1 MINIYTVKWG
11 TKYSSDH
18 VNKILAQCKQHIT
31 SEFKFYCITE
41 TPADLDPEVIVIPLP
56 EDNYYEKWWNKLYL
70 FERDVVAQ
78 QGEKLFLDLDIKN
91 SNPYGE
97 DGIIIF
103 RPKSLTGIET
113 NNGWIKIDNEEQY
126 NELFNDL
133 YEWYNIK
140 KKESWI
146 GDLEYYSK
154 ATHYRII
161 QPNKPPIY

>member
-1 MINIYTVKWG
+1 MKTEKQKVIEKAYGSNFLTVFPWVDENGKFNLRSRKLIEIDNLMKDF
-11 TKYSSDH
+11 TKNDLIQEV
-18 VNKILAQCKQHIT
+18 VNGQL
-31 SEFKFYCITE
+31 
-41 TPADLDPEVIVIPLP
+41 EVYI
-56 EDNYYEKWWNKLYL
+56 
-70 FERDVVAQ
+70 
-78 QGEKLFLDLDIKN
+78 
-91 SNPYGE
+91 
-97 DGIIIF
+97 
-103 RPKSLTGIET
+103 RPKTLEGIED

-126 NELFNDL
+126 NELFNDF